1 VRVKR
6 RVVVDQEEVRIAEHE
21 ARWEAA
27 PVVTAVPSLFVLL
40 AAVSAVQGWDFLGVS
55 WWLWLVL
62 VVPSLLLALDLW
74 LGVLRRGFAKSRR
87 AALIL
92 LGTMFFGN
100 LLGLVVLVSELVSTG
115 GGAFG
120 GGELLFTAA
129 TIWMT
134 NVIVFGITFWG
145 IDADGPVERALGNRD
160 APDFQFPQDQVADAA
175 DAPWQP
181 RVWDY
186 LYLSLTN
193 STAFSPTDAMPLTV
207 RAKLL
212 MGIEGVLSLIV
223 VVLVTARAVNVLG
236 S

>member
-1 VRVKR
+1 MGRPMR
-6 RVVVDQEEVRIAEHE
+6 EDEREAAYE
-21 ARWEAA
+21 ARREAA
-27 PVVTAVPSLFVLL
+27 PVVVLVPALFVVL
-40 AAVSAVQGWDFLGVS
+40 AVVSGVQGWEFLGLS

-62 VVPSLLLALDLW
+62 VVPSLLLAVDLW

-87 AALIL
+87 AALVL
-92 LGTMFFGN
+92 LAVMFVGN
-100 LLGLVVLVSELVSTG
+100 LAGLVVLVAELVSTG
-115 GGAFG
+115 GGSFG

-145 IDADGPVERALGNRD
+145 LDNGGPVKRALHERAK
-160 APDFQFPQDQVADAA
+160 PDFQFPQDQTAGDER
-175 DAPWQP
+175 WRP

-193 STAFSPTDAMPLTV
+193 STAFSPTDALPLTG

-212 MGIEGVLSLIV
+212 MGIEGVLSLII